1 MSAEIIDG
9 KSLALKIKEK
19 LKKEV
24 QDLKNSGIN
33 PCLAVVLVG
42 ENIASQKYVSFK
54 EKTCKE
60 LDIQSLVFRLPE
72 NADEMSLIKLIDE
85 LNENSQVNGILIQL
99 PLPRHLNQNRVLE
112 RINPLKD
119 VDGFTPFCLGRL
131 LIDNPLFIPCTPK
144 GVIRM
149 LDEYKINL
157 EGKQAVVI
165 GRSIIVG
172 KPLSLLL
179 LKRNATVT
187 MCHSKT
193 VNLQDITKKA
203 DILCVAIGREKFI
216 TSHMIK
222 EGAVIIDIGIN
233 VTVSGKVVGDVNF
246 DDLKEKASYITPVPG
261 GVGPM
266 TIAML
271 MENTI
276 YATKLQHRVV
286 K

>member
-9 KSLALKIKEK
+9 KSLALKIKEE
-19 LKKEV
+19 LKKDV
-24 QDLKNSGIN
+24 QELKNKGIN
-33 PCLAVVLVG
+33 PCLAVILVG
-42 ENIASQKYVSFK
+42 DNKASQKYVSFK

-60 LDIQSLVFRLPE
+60 LEIQSLVFKFDE
-72 NADEMSLIKLIDE
+72 NIDETSLLNLIDE
-85 LNENSQVNGILIQL
+85 LNNDPNVNGILVQL
-99 PLPRHLNQNRVLE
+99 PLPKHLNQNIILE
-112 RINPLKD
+112 KINPLKD

-131 LIDNPLFIPCTPK
+131 LNDNPLFIPCTPK

-149 LDEYKINL
+149 LDEYKIPL

-165 GRSIIVG
+165 GRSVIVG

-187 MCHSKT
+187 ICHSKT
-193 VNLQDITKKA
+193 FNLPEITKNA
-203 DILCVAIGREKFI
+203 DILCVAVGKENFI
-216 TSHMIK
+216 NSNMIK

-233 VTVSGKVVGDVNF
+233 VTKSGKVVGDVNF
-246 DDLKEKASYITPVPG
+246 DEVRQKASYITPVPG

-276 YATKLQHRVV
+276 YAAKLQQR
-286 K
+286 KS

>member
-1 MSAEIIDG
+1 MSAEILDG
-9 KSLALKIKEK
+9 KNLALKIKEE
-19 LKKEV
+19 LKREV
-24 QDLKNSGIN
+24 QDLKNQGIN

-42 ENIASQKYVSFK
+42 ENKASQKYVSFK

-72 NADEMSLIKLIDE
+72 NTDEMSLIKLIDE
-85 LNENSQVNGILIQL
+85 LNENSQVNGILVQL
-99 PLPRHLNQNRVLE
+99 PLPRHLNQNKVLE

-131 LIDNPLFIPCTPK
+131 LIDSPLFIPCTPK
-144 GVIRM
+144 GVIRI

-193 VNLQDITKKA
+193 MNLQDITKKA

-216 TSHMIK
+216 TFNMIK
-222 EGAVIIDIGIN
+222 EGAVVIDIGIN
-233 VTVSGKVVGDVNF
+233 VTALGKVVGDVNF
-246 DDLKEKASYITPVPG
+246 DEVKEKASYITPVPG

-276 YATKLQHRVV
+276 YAAKLQKRVIR
-286 K
+286 

>member
-1 MSAEIIDG
+1 MSAEILDG
-9 KSLALKIKEK
+9 KNLALKIKEE
-19 LKKEV
+19 LKREV
-24 QDLKNSGIN
+24 QDLKNQGIN

-42 ENIASQKYVSFK
+42 ENKASQKYVSFK

-72 NADEMSLIKLIDE
+72 NTDEMSLIKLIDE
-85 LNENSQVNGILIQL
+85 LNENSQVNGILVQL
-99 PLPRHLNQNRVLE
+99 PLPRHLNQNKVLE

-131 LIDNPLFIPCTPK
+131 LIDSPLFIPCTPK
-144 GVIRM
+144 GVIRI

-193 VNLQDITKKA
+193 MNLQDITKKA

-216 TSHMIK
+216 TSNMIK
-222 EGAVIIDIGIN
+222 EGAVVIDIGIN
-233 VTVSGKVVGDVNF
+233 VTASGKVVGDVNF
-246 DDLKEKASYITPVPG
+246 DEVKEKASYITPVPG

-276 YATKLQHRVV
+276 YAAKLQKRVIR
-286 K
+286 

>member
-1 MSAEIIDG
+1 MSAKIIDG
-9 KSLALKIKEK
+9 KSLSLKIKEE
-19 LKKEV
+19 LKREV
-24 QDLKNSGIN
+24 QDLKNKGIN
-33 PCLAVVLVG
+33 PTLAVVLVG
-42 ENIASQKYVSFK
+42 DNKASQKYVSFK
-54 EKTCKE
+54 EKACKE
-60 LDIQSLVFRLPE
+60 LDIQSLVFRFPE
-72 NADEMSLIKLIDE
+72 DTEEISLIKVIDE

-99 PLPRHLNQNRVLE
+99 PLPKHLDQNRVLE

-131 LIDNPLFIPCTPK
+131 LTDNPLYIPCTPK

-149 LDEYKINL
+149 LDEYGINL

-187 MCHSKT
+187 ICHSKS
-193 VNLQDITKKA
+193 VNLPDITKKA
-203 DILCVAIGREKFI
+203 DILCIAIGKENFI
-216 TSHMIK
+216 NSNMIK

-233 VTVSGKVVGDVNF
+233 VTNSGKVVGDVNF
-246 DDLKEKASYITPVPG
+246 EEVRKKASYITPVPG

-271 MENTI
+271 MENTL
-276 YATKLQHRVV
+276 YAAKLQHKVL

>member
-42 ENIASQKYVSFK
+42 ENMASQKYVSFK
-54 EKTCKE
+54 EKACKE

-72 NADEMSLIKLIDE
+72 NTDEMSLIKLIDE

-112 RINPLKD
+112 RINPFKD

-193 VNLQDITKKA
+193 LNLQDITKKA
-203 DILCVAIGREKFI
+203 DILCVAIGRENFI

-246 DDLKEKASYITPVPG
+246 DDVKEKASYITPVPG

-286 K
+286 E

>member
-1 MSAEIIDG
+1 MKAEILDG
-9 KSLALKIKEK
+9 KNLALKIKEE
-19 LKKEV
+19 LKREV
-24 QDLKNSGIN
+24 QDLKNQGIN

-42 ENIASQKYVSFK
+42 ENKSSQKYVSFK

-60 LDIQSLVFRLPE
+60 LDIKSLVFRLPE
-72 NADEMSLIKLIDE
+72 NTEETSLIKLIDE

-99 PLPRHLNQNRVLE
+99 PLPKHLNQNKVLE
-112 RINPLKD
+112 RISPFKD

-131 LIDNPLFIPCTPK
+131 LIDSPLFIPCTPK
-144 GVIRM
+144 GVIRI

-193 VNLQDITKKA
+193 MNLQDITKKA

-216 TSHMIK
+216 TSNMIK
-222 EGAVIIDIGIN
+222 KGAVVIDIGIN
-233 VTVSGKVVGDVNF
+233 VTASGKVVGDVNF
-246 DDLKEKASYITPVPG
+246 DDVKEKASYITPVPG

-276 YATKLQHRVV
+276 HAAKLQQRVAI
-286 K
+286 